1 MSKVRISMSKVKDF
15 QRNFWKRGV
24 TRAVVTILGNGFECK
39 IELYSLNKSF
49 LGSRVI
55 PYYQLKEELKSL
67 GFKRLE
73 LLEE

>member
-1 MSKVRISMSKVKDF
+1 MTKVQNFKE
-15 QRNFWKRGV
+15 NFWKRRV
-24 TRAVVTILGNGFECK
+24 TRAVVTLLGNGFECK

-67 GFKRLE
+67 GFKNLE